1 MKHLVQ
7 VVIILFFT
15 KTAIAQTSL
24 DGVLFDEAS
33 NKNILVHVTNDKVYL
48 VNSIDFKPINSFI
61 VGDSSVTNIAVNFNG
76 DRLVLARQSVLQL
89 FDTSNGSLLN
99 SFSLSDNLEFDYF
112 GFTSNERFESRSH
125 DKFVGSRLPDIN
137 WDVYKSSQPSVLED
151 VITYGQGFSSSMAIS
166 TLEYINSV
174 FPDSSA
180 YGYSTGNSFKIIQ
193 NDSKKKQLLLLLNQ
207 WSDRSLKFIRL
218 YYDKKSEI
226 KKHDLFD
233 APRDLK
239 YEIDNLT
246 PANVFADNSFYLIHK
261 TDSTTEF
268 YKFDLSTLKQ
278 TDRLVLN
285 GKERNILSK
294 DGKKIYSS
302 YRVGSENNI
311 YSLIGSDLWT
321 SGFKVFDIQKK
332 EIIYQY
338 DLNKLFHSDD
348 FFLPEETSNF
358 IPSKTEIQIS
368 LFKLG
373 KLEAPDTIYFNNGD
387 SIFITRHP
395 GKFVVWN
402 YIKKPISVFNSNGN
416 LQMLGSNRFV
426 YQSNEYQISLV
437 DIGGGKHQKLFDLQF
452 IGEAKNRILHWSMS
466 PKGKYL
472 MVIYK
477 PLNTYNPTLE
487 IIEVLT
493 NKEVYRNT
501 ISMSRDQFY
510 FNTNSIVSDSV
521 EYDLETGWAIGT
533 IERFYPKDE
542 ERPYQ
547 RKPKKFLGSALNTKI
562 IVEKIIPDPSSSP
575 FELPIYDFTLATQNM
590 SGETVVFFKSKGD
603 VQNPSSSIRYNF
615 LISEKTIINLKTGD
629 VLNDSTILWL
639 NQNVD
644 NRISSG
650 LSYAVNATNL
660 IIFNSKTLDILHT
673 YPLPSFEQFLGI
685 NSPKNEILLIKGK
698 DLIYYDYVQNRKFV
712 TQLKFDRGKEILVAN
727 NLDVLVFAKDGAA
740 YSWWPRLQKLIKLTL
755 NQENFET
762 GLGIGSYS
770 MGSISR
776 DSKYLGYNDESGS
789 YYKFWDL
796 NSGLEVNRNSNFK
809 FIKPSDNFRYNEF
822 NDDYDLVAE
831 NDIYSIYT
839 TKPDSIEV
847 QLKRGR
853 KTWVREKD
861 KHLFNLAIS
870 PEGNALIFL
879 EDGRYDGS
887 PKALE
892 SFYYVRGFEVIDF
905 TQLKDRYYEP
915 GLLKKILGLSNEPM
929 RKSQGLNNIKLYPRI
944 NLSDPNKDNG
954 MLAINLTN
962 QGGGIGRVKIWINGK
977 EASSDLRDANFNPD
991 AETTSLT
998 YNLNNHPY
1006 LKGNELNRI
1015 EVRAYNTEEY
1025 LASQPA
1031 RVFYLHE
1038 SNEITAKPKLFALIV
1053 GISDY
1058 SGTTLDL
1065 QFAAKD
1071 ALQFSKALQFAS
1083 EKLFGTREVT
1093 VTLLNTDSKDRW
1105 PTKENIKGAFQRISK
1120 LASPQDVMLI
1130 YLAGHGTNYGGAEGD
1145 FYFLTSDAQNGSLND
1160 PIIREQ
1166 VAISSH
1172 EFTEYL
1178 KWVPALKQVMI
1189 MDACHSGKFAEDLLA
1204 RREIGS
1210 SSEIRALERMKD
1222 RTGTYILAGSASD
1235 AVSYEASMYGQG
1247 LLTYSLLFG
1256 MKGAALRENQFIDVM
1271 RLFEYA
1277 ADEVPKLARNIG
1289 GIQKP
1294 EVRVPYGGGSF
1305 DIGISDEFVRTNIG
1319 LPSPKPIFL
1328 RSAFQDE
1335 ETFDD
1340 PLNLSEELNQ
1350 QLKGKE
1356 ARSVESQVV
1365 FVDASTFTDG
1375 YSLKGRYKK
1384 IGDMYSVNVR
1394 LFKGSKLF
1402 NEFKVN
1408 GNSTNKIIDQILLN
1422 IDKLEL

>member
-1 MKHLVQ
+1 MKLLVQ
-7 VVIILFFT
+7 VVIILFVT
-15 KTAIAQTSL
+15 KTVIAQTSI
-24 DGVLFDEAS
+24 DNVLFDEAS
-33 NKNILVHVTNDKVYL
+33 AKNILSHVNSGKVYL
-48 VNSIDFKPINSFI
+48 VNSIDFKPINSFSI
-61 VGDSSVTNIAVNFNG
+61 GDSAVVNIAVNFNG
-76 DRLVLARQSVLQL
+76 DRLILARQRVLQL
-89 FDTSNGSLLN
+89 FDTSNGALLN
-99 SFSLSDNLEFDYF
+99 SFSLGNDLEFDSF
-112 GFTSNERFESRSH
+112 AFISNERFQSRCRE
-125 DKFVGSRLPDIN
+125 KFIGNQLPDMN
-137 WDVYKSSQPSVLED
+137 WDVYKTSQPVVIED
-151 VITYGQGFSSSMAIS
+151 VITYGQGVSSSMANS
-166 TLEYINSV
+166 TLEYINST

-180 YGYSTGNSFKIIQ
+180 YMGTGNSFKIIQ
-193 NDSKKKQLLLLLNQ
+193 NDHRKKQLLALLYV
-207 WSDRSLKFIRL
+207 WSDRSLKFMRL
-218 YYDKKSEI
+218 YYDKKSAI

-233 APRDLK
+233 APKDLK
-239 YEIDNLT
+239 YEMDNLT
-246 PANVFADNSFYLIHK
+246 PTNVFADNSFYLIHR
-261 TDSTTEF
+261 TDSTTDF
-268 YKFDLSTLKQ
+268 RRFDLSTLKQ
-278 TDRLVLN
+278 IDRLPLN
-285 GKERNILSK
+285 GNERNILSK
-294 DGKKIYSS
+294 DGNRIYSV
-302 YRVGSENNI
+302 YRVGRDKNI
-311 YSLIGSDLWT
+311 YGLIGSDLW
-321 SGFKVFDIQKK
+321 SPAFKVFDTRKK
-332 EIIYQY
+332 EIIYNY
-338 DLNKLFHSDD
+338 DLNKLFHSND
-348 FFLPEETSNF
+348 FFLQEEISYIND
-358 IPSKTEIQIS
+358 SKTDIPIS

-373 KLEAPDTIYFNNGD
+373 KLEAPDTVYFNNGD

-395 GKFVVWN
+395 GQLVVWN
-402 YIKKPISVFNSNGN
+402 YLKKPVSVINSTGN
-416 LQMLGSNRFV
+416 LKMLGSNTFV
-426 YQSNEYQISLV
+426 YQNSEYQISLM
-437 DIGGGKHQKLFDLQF
+437 DMGNGKNQKLFDMQF
-452 IGEAKNRILHWSMS
+452 IGEAKNRILDWSMS
-466 PKGKYL
+466 PKGTYL
-472 MVIYK
+472 LVIYK
-477 PLNTYNPTLE
+477 SQNRGNPTIE
-487 IIEVLT
+487 IIEVQT
-493 NKEVYRNT
+493 NKKVYTNY
-501 ISMSRDQFY
+501 ISLGHNQFH
-510 FNTNSIVSDSV
+510 FKTNSIVSDTI
-521 EYDLETGWAIGT
+521 EYDLETGWAIGA
-533 IERFYPKDE
+533 IERFNPVDE
-542 ERPYQ
+542 ERIDQ
-547 RKPKKFLGSALNTKI
+547 RQPKVLLGSALNTKI
-562 IVEKIIPDPSSSP
+562 VIEKIIPDPSSSP
-575 FELPIYDFTLATQNM
+575 FELPIYDFTLATVNM
-590 SGETVVFFKSKGD
+590 SDTVVFFKSKGD
-603 VQNPSSSIRYNF
+603 VQNPSSSIRYNL
-615 LISEKTIINLKTGD
+615 LISEKTIIDLKTGD
-629 VLNDSTILWL
+629 IRTDSTTLWL
-639 NQNVD
+639 NNNVH
-644 NRISSG
+644 NRITSG
-650 LSYAVNATNL
+650 LSYAVNSTDL

-673 YPLPSFEQFLGI
+673 YPLPPFEQFLGV
-685 NSPKNEILLIKGK
+685 NSSKNEILLIKGEG
-698 DLIYYDYVQNRKFV
+698 LIYYDYVQNRKFV
-712 TQLKFDRGKEILVAN
+712 TQLQFDRSKEILVAN
-727 NLDVLVFAKDGAA
+727 NLDVLVFAKDGSA
-740 YSWWPRLQKLIKLTL
+740 YSWWPRLQKLIKLPLT
-755 NQENFET
+755 QEDFET
-762 GLGIGSYS
+762 GLGIGSYTF
-770 MGSISR
+770 GSISK
-776 DSKYLGYNDESGS
+776 DSKYLGYNDETGS

-809 FIKPSDNFRYNEF
+809 FINPSDNFRYNEF
-822 NDDYDLVAE
+822 TDDYDFVTE

-861 KHLFNLAIS
+861 KHLFSLAIS

-915 GLLKKILGLSNEPM
+915 GLLKKILGLSGEPM
-929 RKSQGLNNIKLYPRI
+929 RKSQGLNNIKLFPRI

-954 MLAINLTN
+954 LLAINLTN

-977 EASSDLRDANFNPD
+977 EASSDLREANFNPD
-991 AETTSLT
+991 AETTSLK

-1015 EVRAYNTEEY
+1015 EVRAYNREEY
-1025 LASQPA
+1025 LVSQPA
-1031 RVFYLHE
+1031 KVFYLHE
-1038 SNEITAKPKLFALIV
+1038 SSVITAKPKLFAVII

-1071 ALQFSKALQFAS
+1071 ALQFSKALQLAS
-1083 EKLFGTREVT
+1083 EKLFGTEEVT

-1105 PTKENIKGAFQRISK
+1105 PTKENIKRSFEKISK

-1145 FYFLTSDAQNGSLND
+1145 FYFLTADALNGSLSD

-1189 MDACHSGKFAEDLLA
+1189 LDACHSGKFAEDLLA
-1204 RREIGS
+1204 RREITS

-1271 RLFEYA
+1271 SLFEYS
-1277 ADEVPKLARNIG
+1277 ADEVPKMARNIG

-1305 DIGISDEFVRTNIG
+1305 DIGISDESVRTNIG

-1340 PLNLSEELNQ
+1340 PLNLSDELNQ
-1350 QLKGKE
+1350 KLKGKE
-1356 ARSVESQVV
+1356 ARSVGSQIV

-1375 YSLKGRYKK
+1375 YSLKGRYKRS
-1384 IGDMYSVNVR
+1384 GDMYSVNVR

-1408 GNSTNKIIDQILLN
+1408 GNSTNNIIDQILLN